1 VSGVTYAP
9 DGLTGCSVQAAPAT
23 DTDPVAA
30 ATGGTRNRVRPIGLS
45 PGGATFIGAWVVGL
59 AIARLTGA
67 AAVILLLAGGIV
79 GFGCAAISG
88 WLSVRRISV
97 RSIVGPSSTTAG
109 TSTDLTI
116 SLKTPEKQSGD
127 VRLAISTTRGFE
139 TLSAA
144 TVLPRGSGRARH
156 SRVAETDAGI
166 DIRVPARFQQ
176 AGVVDQLHAR
186 AESAGV
192 AGLIWWRRTTKLG
205 TEPIHV
211 APVASGPLL
220 PIDQGSSRRDG
231 PSSNRSGSHSGEID
245 GVRPWR
251 EGDSGEAIHWPS
263 TLRAGDLIVHDR
275 VSATDTTWHVPFDV
289 GDSPAQLRW
298 TLDEGLR
305 HGHDVTLDIAGDEP
319 VPIRSTDDAASWSA
333 QLARRNASSSTAL
346 GQTIP
351 LLKRPIT
358 WPKSSEIE
366 TSIGLRARSFTA
378 VAAFLALAMLLG
390 ALSASAVMTL
400 VAALGVL
407 IGAVVS
413 YYFARSGRGRPI
425 LLRIGIALAALA
437 ALVVIAID
445 ANGINGLLAALRG
458 PMPDLLMLLVVL
470 HGFEVTD
477 RRTLRVHQAIT
488 FVVAAYAAGL
498 RIDGALGWWLAAWAL
513 AFVGAVLSTT
523 RPPKPAATSDD
534 ANVDSHSPIT
544 GTVDRV
550 PNSRQAAR
558 ATVWLVGAAA
568 VTLALLSIVPIPDG
582 PARLGLPA
590 LSNNASTVN
599 SPGALAG
606 PDGSL
611 SQDGTGGGTRGSL
624 SQAGGYLGFAETLDT
639 SVRGDLGDEIVMRV
653 RSPEPAFWRGQT
665 FTDFD
670 GRSWTVSPES
680 GVPRTGPT
688 INVPPTLGD
697 ITASNVESKDLVQTY
712 FIEADLPNVVFAAY
726 RPEQLVFDGTV
737 WTRPDGALRSDVTLT
752 KGSVYTVVSDRL
764 QVTPEILRAQG
775 DISDIFDEFREVDS
789 ANVLE
794 PFLAIPDTTT
804 ARTIELAEQLRTPGE
819 STYDTIQAYQ
829 AWLSTNTVYDLNAPV
844 PAQGA
849 DAVDDYLFESRRGF
863 CEQIAS
869 TLAVMLRS
877 QGMPTR
883 LATGYISGERD
894 RVSGVWKVRASDA
907 HSWVEVWFPQTG
919 WEAFDPTASVPLAG
933 DAGNGTVGGDLLGA
947 ALTSATSHP
956 IEIGLAALLAM
967 ISWSAVRVLRI
978 LQQRRRRGRWGL
990 LQDRF
995 SALSP
1000 TSATNPEVAND
1011 LIQRLD
1017 EGIDPPAV
1025 AEELDRAAFD
1035 PTWIDNDESF
1045 ETVSGRVATLERRA
1059 E

>member
-1 VSGVTYAP
+1 M
-9 DGLTGCSVQAAPAT
+9 
-23 DTDPVAA
+23 
-30 ATGGTRNRVRPIGLS
+30 RPIGLS

-67 AAVILLLAGGIV
+67 AAVILLLAAGVV
-79 GFGCAAISG
+79 GFGCAALSG
-88 WLSVRRISV
+88 WLSARRFSI
-97 RSIVGPSSTTAG
+97 RSIVGPPIITTG

-116 SLKTPEKQSGD
+116 GLNSPEVQSGD
-127 VRLAISTTRGFE
+127 VRLVISTTRGFE
-139 TLSAA
+139 FPSAT
-144 TVLPRGSGRARH
+144 TVLPRGRGPG
-156 SRVAETDAGI
+156 SRSPLPHTDAGI
-166 DIRVPARFQQ
+166 GMRVPARFEQ
-176 AGVVDQLHAR
+176 AGVLEHLYAR
-186 AESAGV
+186 AESSGP
-192 AGLIWWRRTTKLG
+192 AGLIWWRRTTTLK
-205 TEPIHV
+205 TDPIRV
-211 APVASGPLL
+211 APVAAGPLL
-220 PIDQGSSRRDG
+220 PVNEGSTRRDG
-231 PSSNRSGSHSGEID
+231 PSSSRYGSHTGEID

-263 TLRAGDLIVHDR
+263 TLRASDLIVHDR
-275 VSATDTTWHVPFDV
+275 VAATDTTWRLPFDV

-305 HGHDVTLDIAGDEP
+305 HGHDVTLDIAGNEP

-333 QLARRNASSSTAL
+333 EMARSNAPSGGNSGSAVPVW
-346 GQTIP
+346 Q
-351 LLKRPIT
+351 RPIT
-358 WPKSSEIE
+358 WPRHLEAG
-366 TSIGLRARSFTA
+366 TPIGFRARSFTA

-390 ALSASAVMTL
+390 ALSASPATTL
-400 VAALGVL
+400 IAALGVL
-407 IGAVVS
+407 LGAVVS
-413 YYFARSGRGRPI
+413 YYFARTGRGRPI
-425 LLRIGIALAALA
+425 LLRVGIALAALA
-437 ALVVIAID
+437 ALIVIAVD
-445 ANGINGLLAALRG
+445 ANGITGLLAALRG

-470 HGFEVTD
+470 HGFEATD

-488 FVVAAYAAGL
+488 FVVAAYATGL
-498 RIDGALGWWLAAWAL
+498 RIDGALGWWLAAWVI
-513 AFVGAVLSTT
+513 AFVCAVLSTT
-523 RPPKPAATSDD
+523 RPQPTTTDTDDGKVDVPSAT
-534 ANVDSHSPIT
+534 V
-544 GTVDRV
+544 GTRNRI
-550 PNSRQAAR
+550 PNGGRAAR
-558 ATVWLVGAAA
+558 TTGWLIGAAVA
-568 VTLALLSIVPIPDG
+568 TLALLSIVPIPDG

-590 LSNNASTVN
+590 LSNNASEVGT
-599 SPGALAG
+599 PGALAG

-611 SQDGTGGGTRGSL
+611 SQAGTGGGTRGSL

-680 GVPRTGPT
+680 GTPRTGPT
-688 INVPPTLGD
+688 IIVPPTLGD
-697 ITASNVESKDLVQTY
+697 VTASEVESKELVQTY

-726 RPEQLVFDGTV
+726 RPAQLVFDGSV

-752 KGSVYTVVSDRL
+752 KGSVYTAVSDRL

-775 DISDIFDEFREVDS
+775 DIGTIFEEFRNLDS

-794 PFLAIPDTTT
+794 PFLAVPNSTTV
-804 ARTIELAEQLRTPGE
+804 RTFELAEQLRTPGE
-819 STYDTIQAYQ
+819 STYNTIQAYQ
-829 AWLSTNTVYDLNAPV
+829 TWLSANTVYDLNAPV

-877 QGMPTR
+877 QGVPTR

-894 RVSGVWKVRASDA
+894 RISGVWKVKASDA

-933 DAGNGTVGGDLLGA
+933 DAGNGTVGGDLFGA
-947 ALTSATSHP
+947 TLTSVTSHP
-956 IEIGLAALLAM
+956 TEIGLATLIAM
-967 ISWSAVRVLRI
+967 ISWSAVRALRMM
-978 LQQRRRRGRWGL
+978 QRRRRRGRWGL

-1000 TSATNPEVAND
+1000 DATTNPEVAD
-1011 LIQRLD
+1011 YLIRHLD
-1017 EGIDPPAV
+1017 DRGDAPAV

-1035 PTWIDNDESF
+1035 PTWIDEDQAF
-1045 ETVSGRVATLERRA
+1045 ETVAGRVATLERRV